1 LAIRLRVEGRAHAEL
16 YARQPKEIPPDVT
29 REHRV
34 TVAYDG
40 RRKPMEVDDAV
51 EEGPGHERGCIGV
64 TEGDEVRVL
73 GEAVNYREDDRLAAH
88 LGKALDE
95 VHGDIS
101 PHL

>member
-1 LAIRLRVEGRAHAEL
+1 VERRAHAEL

-29 REHRV
+29 CEHRI
-34 TVAYDG
+34 TVADDG
-40 RRKPMEVDDAV
+40 RRKPMEEDDAI
-51 EEGPGHERGCIGV
+51 EEGPGHGRDCIGM

-73 GEAVNYREDDRLAAH
+73 GEAVNHREDDGLAAH
-88 LGKALDE
+88 IGKDLDE